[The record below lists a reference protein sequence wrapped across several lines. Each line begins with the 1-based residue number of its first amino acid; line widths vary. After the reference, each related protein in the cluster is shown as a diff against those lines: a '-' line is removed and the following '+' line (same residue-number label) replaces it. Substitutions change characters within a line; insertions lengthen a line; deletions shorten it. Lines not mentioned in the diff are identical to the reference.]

1 MSLFTLI
8 FATPISTE
16 KPSSL
21 IDSLSQLLYT
31 HLNPIFQNTLQQLI
45 ELVFKF
51 GETIFENI
59 QSRLARSASPIPA
72 QWVQELFG
80 EVNSVATQ
88 WNQHVTH
95 FFSNIP
101 TIFEKHGRSSINFT
115 SIKQSLYDA
124 IASLL
129 NELKKLFVND
139 INQTFISLINK
150 YNLMESMSRT
160 YNDLLNVFQQ
170 QVSSVFDKSQEQL
183 IDNINIAINFIV
195 SLWNDVKTQLIG

>member
-16 KPSSL
+16 KPPSI

-51 GETIFENI
+51 GERIFENI
-59 QSRLARSASPIPA
+59 QSRLARSAPPIPA

-88 WNQHVTH
+88 WNQHVTQ

-101 TIFEKHGRSSINFT
+101 TIFEKHGRSSINFS

-129 NELKKLFVND
+129 DKLKKLFVND
-139 INQTFISLINK
+139 INQIFILLINK